1 MGKLIKENGITNT
14 AFYMHT
20 YAETHNHQLAPMLT
34 IIKVKHLWKSNV
46 EDLLLSFYLKVF
58 FKSKKF

>member
-20 YAETHNHQLAPMLT
+20 YTETHNHQLAPMLT

-46 EDLLLSFYLKVF
+46 EDCLLSFYLKVF
-58 FKSKKF
+58 LS